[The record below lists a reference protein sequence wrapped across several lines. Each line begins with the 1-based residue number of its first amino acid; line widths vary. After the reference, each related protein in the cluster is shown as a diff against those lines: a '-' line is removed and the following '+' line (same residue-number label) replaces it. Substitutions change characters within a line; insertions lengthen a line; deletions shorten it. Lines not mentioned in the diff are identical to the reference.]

1 MGVITSHIGP
11 YTRLPHFL
19 LSHLLTLF
27 GFHGIISCEIRGAG
41 RSLCV
46 EAELKRHVGERK
58 VTLLGTTGADDSGR
72 QV

>member
-1 MGVITSHIGP
+1 MGVVTSHIGP
-11 YTRLPHFL
+11 YTTPTQFL

-27 GFHGIISCEIRGAG
+27 GFHGIIRYEITLAG
-41 RSLCV
+41 PSLCV
-46 EAELKRHVGERK
+46 EAELARHVGERK